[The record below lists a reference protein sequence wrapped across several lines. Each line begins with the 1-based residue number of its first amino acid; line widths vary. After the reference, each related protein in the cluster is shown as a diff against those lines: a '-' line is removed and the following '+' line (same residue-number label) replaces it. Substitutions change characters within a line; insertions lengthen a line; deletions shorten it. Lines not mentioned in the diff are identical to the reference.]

1 MNSANNTIE
10 IDTSY
15 VVEQTTGKIIVDTR
29 GNNVAIYLMP
39 LGISSGDGKLVI
51 VKKYPEDKHNI
62 SLITQNS
69 HINGDDAII
78 FGRPGRQSHIAL
90 KHDGINWT
98 SDSK

>member
-39 LGISSGDGKLVI
+39 
-51 VKKYPEDKHNI
+51 
-62 SLITQNS
+62 
-69 HINGDDAII
+69 
-78 FGRPGRQSHIAL
+78 
-90 KHDGINWT
+90 
-98 SDSK
+98 